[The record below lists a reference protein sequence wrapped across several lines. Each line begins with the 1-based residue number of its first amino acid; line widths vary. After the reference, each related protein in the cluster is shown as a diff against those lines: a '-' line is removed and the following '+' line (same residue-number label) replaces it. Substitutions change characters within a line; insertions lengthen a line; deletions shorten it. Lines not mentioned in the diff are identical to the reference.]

1 MIECS
6 AIIAKSPALPC
17 RQRRR
22 PQYESCTFFGLYW
35 IIPTHDDDESS
46 STRELICFYV
56 LLDTV
61 LTMSA
66 DAARCRRRIDGDG
79 GRSW

>member
-1 MIECS
+1 M
-6 AIIAKSPALPC
+6 L
-17 RQRRR
+17 
-22 PQYESCTFFGLYW
+22 W
-35 IIPTHDDDESS
+35 IITTHDDDESS